1 MKRISL
7 AAALVVAAS
16 SCFAGDVAVSISVGQ
31 PGFYGRID
39 IGGYPA
45 PRVVYA
51 EPVIIQAPRAGVAP
65 GRPLYL
71 HVPPGH
77 AKDWRKHCGKYGA
90 CGQPVYFVQENWYND
105 VYVREYRE
113 RERSRGHGDEQRGK
127 GNGHGK
133 GKDKGKH

>member
-7 AAALVVAAS
+7 AAALALAAS
-16 SCFAGDVAVSISVGQ
+16 SSFAGDVAVSVSIGQ

-45 PRVVYA
+45 PALVYA
-51 EPVIIQAPRAGVAP
+51 EPVIVQVPRASVAP
-65 GRPLYL
+65 VRPLYL

-105 VYVREYRE
+105 VYVRSYRE
-113 RERSRGHGDEQRGK
+113 REPSRGHGGEPPGK

-133 GKDKGKH
+133 GKGKH